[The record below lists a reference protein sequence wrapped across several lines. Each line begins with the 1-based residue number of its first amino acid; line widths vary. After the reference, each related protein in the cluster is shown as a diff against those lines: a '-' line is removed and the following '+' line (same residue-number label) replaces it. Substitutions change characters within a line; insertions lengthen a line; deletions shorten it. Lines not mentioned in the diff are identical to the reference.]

1 MTRGPERDQTPCGLE
16 SGNAMT
22 AGKRDAAVLGGGC
35 FWCLEAIFQSLKG
48 VEAVVSGYAGGTH
61 PSPTYR
67 EVCSGATGHAEV
79 VRVSFDPDVISYATL
94 LDIFFAIHDPTT
106 LNRQGVDI
114 GTQYRSIVLSDGP
127 EQERTARDAVRAL
140 EAEGRWDAPLVTE
153 IQPLETFFPAERE
166 HHDYYGRNSVQPY
179 CSAVITPKVAKA
191 RRAFQEFY
199 T

>member
-1 MTRGPERDQTPCGLE
+1 
-16 SGNAMT
+16 MT
-22 AGKRDAAVLGGGC
+22 AGKRDTAVLGGGC
-35 FWCLEAIFQSLKG
+35 FWCLEAVFQSLKG

-67 EVCSGATGHAEV
+67 EVYSGATGHAEV
-79 VRVSFDPDVISYATL
+79 VRVTFDPDAISYATL
-94 LDIFFAIHDPTT
+94 LDIFFAVHDPTT
-106 LNRQGVDI
+106 LNHQGADV
-114 GTQYRSIVLSDGP
+114 GTQYRSIVLYDGP

-140 EAEGRWDAPLVTE
+140 KAEGRWDAPVVTE

-166 HHDYYGRNSVQPY
+166 HHDYYRRNPSQPY

-191 RRAFQEFY
+191 RLAFQELY